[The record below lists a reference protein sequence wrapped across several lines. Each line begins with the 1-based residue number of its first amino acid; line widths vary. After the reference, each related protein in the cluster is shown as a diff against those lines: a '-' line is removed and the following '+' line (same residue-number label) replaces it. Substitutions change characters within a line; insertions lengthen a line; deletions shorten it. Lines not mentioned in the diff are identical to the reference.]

1 MRSCGIRYTLEL
13 GFVSLPKTANADHMK
28 SNTELDFEITKEDMA
43 ALSALE
49 DFFDY
54 GDDSRFPVFS
64 GK

>member
-1 MRSCGIRYTLEL
+1 MENGAEIPKL

-28 SNTELDFEITKEDMA
+28 SNAELGFEITKEYMA
-43 ALSALE
+43 ALSALK

-54 GDDSRFPVFS
+54 GDGSRFPVFS